1 MSDNGKVID
10 WLLLSDEPWTRYRTR
25 LDLLGEGEK
34 SPAVMADRR
43 EMVVHPKVLE
53 LMDGMKSWGA
63 APFTRHSDAG
73 YPIFKLTQLA
83 EFGLRADDPGM
94 DEICQNV
101 MSHQSPDGAF
111 QSVVS
116 IPKAFGGDGVS
127 HWTWMICDSPTLI
140 YALLAMGY
148 REDSRVQRAVDHLCS
163 LISDNGYHCVVDSA
177 LGKFRGP
184 GKKEDPCPI
193 ANLLVLRALS
203 HASELWNHP
212 AVKNSAEMLLG
223 HWTAE
228 RGKKYYLFGIGKS
241 YRKLKAPLVWYDRL
255 HVCDALSKFPALQ
268 KDPRLQEMTQS
279 LFEMEDENGRFTAN
293 SMYKTWDGWSFA
305 DKKNPSPWLTFLV
318 LRIRNR
324 MRLIE

>member
-1 MSDNGKVID
+1 MSEKPEVID
-10 WLLLSDEPWTRYRTR
+10 WLLLCDEPWTRYRTR
-25 LDLLGEGEK
+25 LDLLGEGEE
-34 SPAVMADRR
+34 SPAVLADRH
-43 EMVVHPKVLE
+43 EMLTHPRVLE
-53 LMDGMKSWGA
+53 LIDGMKSWGE

-101 MSHQSPDGAF
+101 MSRQSEEGAF
-111 QSVVS
+111 HCLLS
-116 IPKAFGGDGVS
+116 IPHIFGGDDQN
-127 HWTWMICDSPTLI
+127 HWTWMICDVPTLI
-140 YALLAMGY
+140 YALLAIGY
-148 REDSRVQRAVDHLCS
+148 RDDPRVKRALNHLCS
-163 LISDNGYHCVVDSA
+163 LVDDNGYRCVVDSA

-193 ANLLVLRALS
+193 ANVLALQALS
-203 HASELWNHP
+203 QEPECWDHP

-223 HWTAE
+223 HWSAE

-241 YRKLKAPLVWYDRL
+241 FRKLKAPLVWYDRL
-255 HVCDALSKFPALQ
+255 HVCDALSHFPTYQ
-268 KDPRLQEMTQS
+268 KDPRLQEMAQS
-279 LFEMEDENGRFTAN
+279 LFEMADEEGRFTAT

-324 MRLIE
+324 MRIPV